1 MSKYIIIEDEEPAF
15 NRLKKMIGEIDGQL
29 VFLENLGSVKSSV
42 EWLQNNPQPDL
53 IFMDIQLADGNS
65 FEIFKQ
71 VKVTCPIIFIT
82 AFDQFALE
90 AFKVNSVDYILKPIK
105 KEELSASIE
114 KFNSRKIVQNVD
126 FTQLLQMMQQP
137 KTQYKERFAVKF
149 GEHLRTIETNDIA
162 YFYTENRVN
171 FFVTFDTKRYVND
184 FNLDELEAL
193 LPPKQ
198 FFRINRQFIISIKS
212 IAEML
217 TYSKSRVLV
226 KLNPPS
232 KLESLVSTE
241 RSSEFKGWL
250 AGE

>member
-15 NRLKKMIGEIDGQL
+15 NRLKKMIGEIDSQL

-42 EWLQNNPQPDL
+42 EWFQNNPQPDL
-53 IFMDIQLADGNS
+53 IFMDIQLSDGNS

>member
-15 NRLKKMIGEIDGQL
+15 NRLKKMIGEIDSQL
-29 VFLENLGSVKSSV
+29 VFLENLGSVKATV

-53 IFMDIQLADGNS
+53 IFMDIQLSDGKS

-71 VKVTCPIIFIT
+71 VKVTSPIIFIT

-105 KEELSASIE
+105 KEELAASIE
-114 KFNSRKIVQNVD
+114 KFNARKIPINFD
-126 FTQLLQMMQQP
+126 FNQLLQMMQQP

-193 LPPKQ
+193 LPPKS

-241 RSSEFKGWL
+241 RSSEFKSWL

>member
-42 EWLQNNPQPDL
+42 EWFQNNPQPDL

>member
-15 NRLKKMIGEIDGQL
+15 NRLKKMIGEIDSQL
-29 VFLENLGSVKSSV
+29 DFVENLASVKASV
-42 EWLQNNPQPDL
+42 EWFQKNPQPDL
-53 IFMDIQLADGNS
+53 IFMDIQLSDGNS

-105 KEELSASIE
+105 KEELTASIQ
-114 KFNSRKIVQNVD
+114 KFNSRKITQNFD
-126 FTQLLQMMQQP
+126 FNQLLQIMQQP

-171 FFVTFDTKRYVND
+171 FFVTFDAKRYVND
-184 FNLDELEAL
+184 FNLDELETL

-241 RSSEFKGWL
+241 RSSEFKSWL

>member
-15 NRLKKMIGEIDGQL
+15 NRLKKMIGEIDSQL
-29 VFLENLGSVKSSV
+29 VFLENLGSVKATV

-53 IFMDIQLADGNS
+53 IFMDIQLSDGNS

-71 VKVTCPIIFIT
+71 VKVSSPIIFIT

-105 KEELSASIE
+105 KEELAASIE
-114 KFNSRKIVQNVD
+114 KFNTRKIPINFD
-126 FTQLLQMMQQP
+126 FNQLLQMMQQP

-193 LPPKQ
+193 LPPKS

-241 RSSEFKGWL
+241 RSSEFKSWL